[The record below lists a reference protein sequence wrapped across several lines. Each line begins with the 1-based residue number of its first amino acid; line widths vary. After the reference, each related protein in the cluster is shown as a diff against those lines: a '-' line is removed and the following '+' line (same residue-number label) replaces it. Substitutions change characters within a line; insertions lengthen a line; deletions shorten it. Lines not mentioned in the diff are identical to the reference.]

1 MSLPHALL
9 TELVERPRSGSELA
23 ARFDKSIGFFWHAS
37 HQQIYRELARLEE
50 AGYIESLPEEPTR
63 GRKRAYRLLP
73 AGMQRL
79 REWMT
84 EPTSPMPLRDELM
97 LRLWSEASV
106 GPSGLEDEVRRRL
119 AAHQTKLAL
128 YRSFETRDYPYGP
141 QSREAA
147 LQHLVL
153 QAGIRYERNW
163 VEMLEEALA
172 ILAHP
177 VACAPAQPDG
187 GCEAPPDCAGPQD
200 AVPPPPGAKPPART
214 ARVRRPRSG

>member
-50 AGYIESLPEEPTR
+50 AGCIESLPEEPTR

-79 REWMT
+79 RAWMT
-84 EPTSPMPLRDELM
+84 EPTAPMPLRDELM
-97 LRLWSEASV
+97 LRVWSGATV
-106 GPSGLEDEVRRRL
+106 GTEGLEQEVQRRL
-119 AAHQTKLAL
+119 QAHEAKLAL
-128 YRSFETRDYPYGP
+128 YRSFEARDYPEGP
-141 QSREAA
+141 DNREAA

-163 VEMLEEALA
+163 VEMLQEALA
-172 ILAHP
+172 ILQ
-177 VACAPAQPDG
+177 QPG
-187 GCEAPPDCAGPQD
+187 RVSPDARAGTPEPS
-200 AVPPPPGAKPPART
+200 ASNPGAASARPADT
-214 ARVRRPRSG
+214 PAP

>member
-50 AGYIESLPEEPTR
+50 AGCIESLPEEPTR

-73 AGMQRL
+73 AGMERL
-79 REWMT
+79 RTWMT
-84 EPTSPMPLRDELM
+84 EPTAPMPLRDELM
-97 LRLWSEASV
+97 LRLWSSATV
-106 GPSGLEDEVRRRL
+106 GSDGLAQEVHRRL
-119 AAHQTKLAL
+119 QAHEAKLAL
-128 YRSFETRDYPYGP
+128 YRSFEARDYPDGP
-141 QSREAA
+141 DSRKAA

-163 VEMLEEALA
+163 VEMLQEALA
-172 ILAHP
+172 ILQQPYPAGCDS
-177 VACAPAQPDG
+177 AAPTA
-187 GCEAPPDCAGPQD
+187 ERSA
-200 AVPPPPGAKPPART
+200 PPPGAAPARP
-214 ARVRRPRSG
+214 ADSAAP